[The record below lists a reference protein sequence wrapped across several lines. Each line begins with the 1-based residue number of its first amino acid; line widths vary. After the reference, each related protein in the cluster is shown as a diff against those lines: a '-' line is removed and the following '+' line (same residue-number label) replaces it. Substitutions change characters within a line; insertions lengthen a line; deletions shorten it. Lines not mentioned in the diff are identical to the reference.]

1 MSDKRFQI
9 RIDPWWQPLLLA
21 GGATRDGSYVQLE
34 QGRVKLQFG
43 WLFSH
48 EISLSDIESVQEMSW
63 PVWYGVGLRT
73 DFVDL
78 VGLVGSHQGV
88 VELRLRS
95 PLRVWGLLR
104 CRRLAVSLEEPQR
117 FVEAMARVALQ
128 AVADGAQGRTADAVA
143 RE

>member
-1 MSDKRFQI
+1 MSERYQI

-21 GGATRDGSYVQLE
+21 GGATRDGAYVQLE
-34 QGRVKLQFG
+34 GGRVKAQFG
-43 WLFSH
+43 WLFNQ
-48 EISLSDIESVQEMSW
+48 ELSLGDIESVREMSW

-78 VGLVGSHQGV
+78 VGLIGSHQGV

-104 CRRLAVSLEEPQR
+104 CRRLAISLEEPQR
-117 FVEAMARVALQ
+117 FVEAMARAALQ
-128 AVADGAQGRTADAVA
+128 AVADGAQARPADAFA